1 MALLHHRALVV
12 RQETRADGSFGLEN
26 QVAGL
31 EPRPTEGQAQDLS
44 QFLDQVNV
52 QGLPDFVREVIE
64 TQGAVDHLEV
74 GSRTLTGRAN
84 RVAVGNDGDYFSK
97 PSRDDIFEAVYAIM
111 RERRPSDFPEITPRG
126 RS

>member
-1 MALLHHRALVV
+1 MALLHLRALVV

-64 TQGAVDHLEV
+64 IPLILLRQDH
-74 GSRTLTGRAN
+74 GGDPRAN
-84 RVAVGNDGDYFSK
+84 GAEDLLFDPADRQHPAPQRSEEHTSELQSRYVISYAVFCLK
-97 PSRDDIFEAVYAIM
+97 
-111 RERRPSDFPEITPRG
+111 
-126 RS
+126 